1 MMSPARSPSK
11 ALLGP
16 FVSEGVLNRV
26 GWGGSPLPTCGC
38 GGWPMTHGA
47 PAPEAWG
54 SRTLDLIQTPWTCPL
69 QCEREEPCMP
79 GGN

>member
-1 MMSPARSPSK
+1 
-11 ALLGP
+11 
-16 FVSEGVLNRV
+16 
-26 GWGGSPLPTCGC
+26 
-38 GGWPMTHGA
+38 MTHGA